1 VFILPLA
8 IIESMSPRK
17 PEFVGTFSGRQII
30 VFNSR
35 YMYANTETGT
45 VRSTDNFLH
54 HYFIELYED
63 KYIGIAQTHHNGE
76 EFMSLL
82 ATKKEQL
89 TEMLEKAQW
98 SYENQEAHYKEQR
111 LILENKKIAREI
123 ELREKE
129 LKEELQKKKDEQ
141 LLAELLLA
149 AKDDFLKDV
158 PISFHYFEDLCKQNN
173 IKIPIATL
181 GMARKKVINL
191 SVSQAKT
198 WGKVDL
204 SKLFGYAKLLK
215 DCLVP
220 ASTNDNDIS
229 EAESNHLFGVK

>member
-1 VFILPLA
+1 
-8 IIESMSPRK
+8 MSSGGKGSKPRPISVPRK
-17 PEFVGTFSGRQII
+17 QF
-30 VFNSR
+30 
-35 YMYANTETGT
+35 
-45 VRSTDNFLH
+45 DNNWERIFG
-54 HYFIELYED
+54 
-63 KYIGIAQTHHNGE
+63 K
-76 EFMSLL
+76 
-82 ATKKEQL
+82 
-89 TEMLEKAQW
+89 
-98 SYENQEAHYKEQR
+98 
-111 LILENKKIAREI
+111 
-123 ELREKE
+123 
-129 LKEELQKKKDEQ
+129 KKKDEQ